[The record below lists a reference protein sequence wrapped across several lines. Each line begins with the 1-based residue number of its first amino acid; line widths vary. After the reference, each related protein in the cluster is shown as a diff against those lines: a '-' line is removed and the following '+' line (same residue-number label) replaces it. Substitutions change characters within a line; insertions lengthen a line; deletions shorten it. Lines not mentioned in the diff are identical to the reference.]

1 MNDRLITDNNLRKQI
16 TASLYWSLV
25 HPLIES
31 AQIVVRACS
40 TALRTMSCGELQI
53 NRFHLVVFFTWQLCL
68 YFANQQLFPIFS
80 NYSPRFRC
88 VGSNDSAAF
97 HKNCT
102 ALAECPADMVE
113 YEDKVFYSSVLEFD
127 LVCGSYAYIASLI
140 TSMQFFGVLIGTIT
154 YGHLADKFGRR
165 PISLLCVSL
174 GILFVVLSGS
184 LGIFCFETN
193 VECLG
198 ASLGW
203 LILLILRF
211 FVGTSIGG
219 TVVVYTY
226 VIELIEPQQRMFLR
240 AFFNWVS
247 AMDRE
252 CNACN

>member
-1 MNDRLITDNNLRKQI
+1 
-16 TASLYWSLV
+16 
-25 HPLIES
+25 
-31 AQIVVRACS
+31 
-40 TALRTMSCGELQI
+40 MSCGELQI
-53 NRFHLVVFFTWQLCL
+53 NRFHVIVFFTWQLCN
-68 YFANQQLFPIFS
+68 YSMMQQLFPIFS

-88 VGSNDSAAF
+88 GGSNDSAAF
-97 HKNCT
+97 DKNCT

-113 YEDKVFYSSVLEFD
+113 YEDQPFYSTVLEFD
-127 LVCGSYAYIASLI
+127 LACGPHAYIPSLI

-154 YGHLADKFGRR
+154 YSHLADKFGRR
-165 PISLLCVSL
+165 PISLMCVSL

-184 LGIFCFETN
+184 LAIFCFQTN

-198 ASLGW
+198 ASPSW

-219 TVVVYTY
+219 TVVVVYTY

-247 AMDRE
+247 TVDRK
-252 CNACN
+252 CSACS